1 MEKEFL
7 AGWWKMFSKKH
18 HVQASD
24 LLWLISLI
32 AFVLSVIGVFTLGD
46 KENHF
51 LRITSMVGL
60 IIIGAVYLWHMAV
73 QIPAEMFKE
82 VREESKSLLDLQ
94 STQKRLLLDNPSVY
108 VQVLVKRII
117 LFQSSTE
124 HTNYAEVELYIM
136 NGSIFPLEYEIE
148 LKETEL
154 TADHV
159 SLNKLSSL
167 PFVYKKGPEK
177 LEEGRLQRSTV
188 IRQTLG
194 GDIADC
200 LYKPDKA
207 IYSQWRLH
215 LFLTIKFE
223 GHSKPHEYALEWD
236 GVIDRNYSA

>member
-32 AFVLSVIGVFTLGD
+32 AFVLSVIGVFTIGD
-46 KENHF
+46 KENYF

-60 IIIGAVYLWHMAV
+60 IIIGAVYLWHMGV
-73 QIPAEMFKE
+73 RIPAEMFKE

-108 VQVLVKRII
+108 VQVLVKRIV

-124 HTNYAEVELYIM
+124 HTNYAEVKLYIM

-159 SLNKLSSL
+159 SLNKLSAL
-167 PFVYKKGPEK
+167 PFVYKKGAEK
-177 LEEGRLQRSTV
+177 LEAGRLQSSTV

-194 GDIADC
+194 GDM
-200 LYKPDKA
+200 
-207 IYSQWRLH
+207 S
-215 LFLTIKFE
+215 
-223 GHSKPHEYALEWD
+223 
-236 GVIDRNYSA
+236 